1 MAKRPKLSIN
11 QRALAAGSGA
21 FIQQFL
27 TPITPPTSNDSIA
40 SGKALHAN
48 Q

>member
-11 QRALAAGSGA
+11 QRAFAAGSGA
-21 FIQQFL
+21 FLQQFS
-27 TPITPPTSNDSIA
+27 TPITPPTSRDSIA
-40 SGKALHAN
+40 SGKVLFAN